1 MHGNIVDGRSAPNL
15 KRRYVNMLLT
25 KENLEKF
32 GFKVLSDAE
41 YAEYSKIDPEFCCT
55 DEDEEN
61 EEYLEDN
68 PEDE

>member
-1 MHGNIVDGRSAPNL
+1 
-15 KRRYVNMLLT
+15 MLLT

-41 YAEYSKIDPEFCCT
+41 YAEYSKIDQEFCRT

>member
-1 MHGNIVDGRSAPNL
+1 
-15 KRRYVNMLLT
+15 MLLT

-61 EEYLEDN
+61 EEYLEDD